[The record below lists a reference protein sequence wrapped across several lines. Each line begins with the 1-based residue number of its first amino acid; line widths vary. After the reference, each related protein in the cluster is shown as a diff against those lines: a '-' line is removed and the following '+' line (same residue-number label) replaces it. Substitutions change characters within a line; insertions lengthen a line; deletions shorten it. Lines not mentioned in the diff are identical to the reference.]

1 MRVVS
6 VLSIGVCCAAFA
18 LPANAGVVVGTHGP
32 AAGKAIIT
40 IADRCPPGL
49 QWVPAG
55 YAAKGKWK
63 DGHCSTWSSGS
74 SMPYGYGAGYSQPA
88 TPYGY
93 GGGYGQ
99 PSPTAGMPGAW
110 QPSASS
116 HPASDDGQP

>member
-18 LPANAGVVVGTHGP
+18 LPATAGVAVGMHGP

-74 SMPYGYGAGYSQPA
+74 SMPYGYG
-88 TPYGY
+88 
-93 GGGYGQ
+93 GGYGQ